1 MVMAWYEYLLITTV
15 GFVAA
20 FVNTVGGG
28 GSLFTVPILTF
39 LGMPI
44 TFANA
49 TSRVAILSQNI
60 FAVGGFA
67 SKKVELP
74 VRYSLLLGTTALVG
88 GFIGSRL
95 ASTIDDKLFTR
106 LFVFVMILTV
116 VMVIVDP
123 FKNRSAE
130 PLMSLQRRIV
140 GAIIFFFIGIYGGFV
155 QAGIGFLV
163 IGALSFVNHFDLVKI
178 NYIKVF
184 VAIVY
189 TAISVVVF
197 AMEDKIVWET
207 GLVLAVG
214 HGFGG
219 WYASRWSVKA
229 GEVWIKRVI
238 IASVAI
244 MAVKLWFF

>member
-1 MVMAWYEYLLITTV
+1 MAWYEYLLITAV

-44 TFANA
+44 TLANA
-49 TSRVAILSQNI
+49 TSRVAILSQNV

-67 SKKVELP
+67 SKKVALP
-74 VRYSLLLGTTALVG
+74 VKYSLLLGVTAMAG
-88 GFIGSRL
+88 GFIGARL
-95 ASTIDDKLFTR
+95 AAHVNDELFRKLF
-106 LFVFVMILTV
+106 VVVMILTV
-116 VMVIVDP
+116 IMVVVDP
-123 FKNRSAE
+123 FRKASTE
-130 PLMSLQRRIV
+130 PLLSPGRQII

-163 IGALSFVNHFDLVKI
+163 IGALSMVNRFDLVRI

-189 TAISVVVF
+189 TLVSIVVF
-197 AMEDKIVWET
+197 ALEDKIVWQT
-207 GLVLAVG
+207 GLVLAIG

-238 IASVAI
+238 IVSVAA
-244 MAVKLWFF
+244 MAIKLWFFE

>member
-1 MVMAWYEYLLITTV
+1 MEWYQYVLITIV

-20 FVNTVGGG
+20 FVNTIGGG

-67 SKKVELP
+67 SKKVQLP
-74 VRYSLLLGTTALVG
+74 LKYSLLLGATSLVG

-95 ASTIDDKLFTR
+95 ASVIDDQLFTR
-106 LFVFVMILTV
+106 LFVVVMILTV
-116 VMVIVDP
+116 VMVIIDP
-123 FKNRSAE
+123 FKTKSPQ
-130 PLMSLQRRIV
+130 PLLTPGRQAI

-163 IGALSFVNHFDLVKI
+163 IGALSMVNHFDLVRI

-189 TAISVVVF
+189 TAVSVLVF
-197 AMEDKIVWET
+197 AFEDKIVWEI
-207 GLVLAVG
+207 GLVLAIG
-214 HGFGG
+214 HGLGG

-229 GEVWIKRVI
+229 GEVWIKRII
-238 IASVAI
+238 IASVLA